1 MEKNYEV
8 IIVGAGPAGCSAGIC
23 LARQGREVLLI
34 DKARFPRDKTCGD
47 GIGPL
52 ALEALDRLGLLQQMM
67 VQNPWRIEGIDFFS
81 PAGQMIRAPFSHLE
95 GRYKHGWVFP
105 RREFD
110 FLLWQHARG
119 FSNVHALENCEA
131 VDLFPASG
139 KITGIRAQYGGR
151 LENFSGKVI
160 IGADGAYSRVA
171 KRIFPPGR
179 NFRNYAFAV
188 RGYFHQVEGLT
199 NQIEIHCEKNLLP
212 GYGWIFPTGADSA
225 NVGVGIDSR
234 FLKKKDMKKLFCAF
248 IGENPGLRERFRK
261 ARLAENS
268 FKGFPIPLGTFSPRR
283 SDKNVLLLGDA
294 GRFADVLSG
303 EGIYYALRGGECAAE
318 AIREGLKNA
327 RGSEKIGELYEK
339 LWRKAFSLREYLIGN
354 LLQRLV
360 VGEFFLNLNVR
371 RAGKNPI
378 MARNLASIL
387 CHQKTKMRLLF

>member
-1 MEKNYEV
+1 
-8 IIVGAGPAGCSAGIC
+8 
-23 LARQGREVLLI
+23 
-34 DKARFPRDKTCGD
+34 
-47 GIGPL
+47 
-52 ALEALDRLGLLQQMM
+52 
-67 VQNPWRIEGIDFFS
+67 
-81 PAGQMIRAPFSHLE
+81 
-95 GRYKHGWVFP
+95 
-105 RREFD
+105 
-110 FLLWQHARG
+110 
-119 FSNVHALENCEA
+119 
-131 VDLFPASG
+131 
-139 KITGIRAQYGGR
+139 
-151 LENFSGKVI
+151 
-160 IGADGAYSRVA
+160 
-171 KRIFPPGR
+171 
-179 NFRNYAFAV
+179 
-188 RGYFHQVEGLT
+188 
-199 NQIEIHCEKNLLP
+199 
-212 GYGWIFPTGADSA
+212 
-225 NVGVGIDSR
+225 VGVGISSR

-371 RAGKNPI
+371 RADKNPI